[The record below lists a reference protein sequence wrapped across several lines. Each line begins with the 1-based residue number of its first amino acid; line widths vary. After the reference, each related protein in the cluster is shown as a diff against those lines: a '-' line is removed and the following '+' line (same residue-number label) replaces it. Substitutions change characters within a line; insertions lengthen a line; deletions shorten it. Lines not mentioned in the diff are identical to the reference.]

1 MSFLKGLGH
10 LEFLDRVL
18 VAAEHGRLEMATGC
32 LVFWIHSLFTFTT
45 EGQAT
50 CSLMATAAQ

>member
-10 LEFLDRVL
+10 LEFLDWVL
-18 VAAEHGRLEMATGC
+18 VAAEHGKATGC
-32 LVFWIHSLFTFTT
+32 LVFWIHSLLFTFTT